1 MVTPE
6 ASTDR
11 DINLDSPLPV
21 ITESSV
27 AAYLPVLDAKVAKIA
42 KDLYNERYLSY
53 CRYAPGHAGTTLFV
67 RAKWQAQ
74 MKSGVSNIVDV
85 ELDNDGMVCTT
96 RCECAVGMGPV
107 AHCKHVCTVL
117 YGLTVYVTEGGLK
130 AIKTCTQIL
139 QQFML

>member
-1 MVTPE
+1 MEPEYTMVTPE

-53 CRYAPGHAGTTLFV
+53 CRYAPGHAGTTL
-67 RAKWQAQ
+67 
-74 MKSGVSNIVDV
+74 
-85 ELDNDGMVCTT
+85 
-96 RCECAVGMGPV
+96 
-107 AHCKHVCTVL
+107 
-117 YGLTVYVTEGGLK
+117 
-130 AIKTCTQIL
+130 
-139 QQFML
+139 